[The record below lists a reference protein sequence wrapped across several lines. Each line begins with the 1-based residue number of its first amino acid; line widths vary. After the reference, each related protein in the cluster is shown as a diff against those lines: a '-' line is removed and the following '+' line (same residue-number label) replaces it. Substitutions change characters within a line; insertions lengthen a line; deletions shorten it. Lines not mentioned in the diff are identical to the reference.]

1 MKKKLEGDLISIAHR
16 ILKLK
21 GKEDVVALHKEAK
34 EVFEKLSVM
43 LFFEEQFKDS
53 VPDYA
58 DSSFFQTLEN
68 VYNHD
73 KVEKN
78 AEEDDIIR
86 HHLVSEDP
94 EQDELIEPL
103 METIKNMVAEIPE
116 DDDTDNGVAAAE
128 TPVEPTPSPAKK
140 ETLEDIL
147 ADVLPQPTFVKSEEV
162 VQETPQPKVTETV
175 TKEVT
180 TKVEVEI
187 KATKTETKPKSLND
201 RLNTGISIGLNDRI
215 AFTKHLF
222 DGNQED
228 YNRVISQL
236 NTTESEEEAKD
247 FIFNMIKPDYNN
259 WEGKEEYETRFLEII
274 ERKFA

>member
-34 EVFEKLSVM
+34 EVFEKLSVL
-43 LFFEEQFKDS
+43 LFFEEQFKDT

-78 AEEDDIIR
+78 AEEEDIIR
-86 HHLVSEDP
+86 HHLVAEDP

-103 METIKNMVAEIPE
+103 METIKDMVAEMPE
-116 DDDTDNGVAAAE
+116 DKE
-128 TPVEPTPSPAKK
+128 Q

-162 VQETPQPKVTETV
+162 A
-175 TKEVT
+175 KEVAKET
-180 TKVEVEI
+180 IAKAVAPKVEVVS
-187 KATKTETKPKSLND
+187 KQVETPKVEEKPKSLND

-222 DGNQED
+222 GDNQED

-236 NTTESEEEAKD
+236 NTTASESEAKD
-247 FIFNMIKPDYNN
+247 FIYNMIKPDYNN
-259 WEGKEEYETRFLEII
+259 WDGKEEYETRFMEII

>member
-1 MKKKLEGDLISIAHR
+1 MKKKLEGDLMSIAHR

-21 GKEDVVALHKEAK
+21 GREDVVALHKEAK
-34 EVFEKLSVM
+34 EVFEKLSVL

-73 KVEKN
+73 KVEQN
-78 AEEDDIIR
+78 AEDDDIIR
-86 HHLVSEDP
+86 HSLVAEDP
-94 EQDELIEPL
+94 EQDELISPL
-103 METIKNMVAEIPE
+103 METIKNMVAEMPE
-116 DDDTDNGVAAAE
+116 EDEEDESNLFPQQRKT
-128 TPVEPTPSPAKK
+128 

-147 ADVLPQPTFVKSEEV
+147 ADVLPQPTFVKSEDVAKEMSTKAV
-162 VQETPQPKVTETV
+162 APKV
-175 TKEVT
+175 
-180 TKVEVEI
+180 EI
-187 KATKTETKPKSLND
+187 ETKTEEKPKSLND

-236 NTTESEEEAKD
+236 NTTETETEAKD
-247 FIFNMIKPDYNN
+247 FILNMIKPDYNS
-259 WEGKEEYETRFLEII
+259 WAGKEEYETRFMEII

>member
-1 MKKKLEGDLISIAHR
+1 MKKKLEGDLVSIAHR

-34 EVFEKLSVM
+34 EVFEKLSVL
-43 LFFEEQFKDS
+43 LFFEEQFKDT

-73 KVEKN
+73 KVEQN
-78 AEEDDIIR
+78 AEDDSITR

-94 EQDELIEPL
+94 EQDELVEPL
-103 METIKNMVAEIPE
+103 METIKNMVAEMPE
-116 DDDTDNGVAAAE
+116 EEEKDSLLAE
-128 TPVEPTPSPAKK
+128 TPSTPAPKR

-147 ADVLPQPTFVKSEEV
+147 ADVLPQPTFVKSDEV
-162 VQETPQPKVTETV
+162 AEVEKSVPTPKVAETV
-175 TKEVT
+175 TKEVEA
-180 TKVEVEI
+180 VVEI
-187 KATKTETKPKSLND
+187 KKETKPKSLND

-236 NTTESEEEAKD
+236 NTIESETEAKD

-259 WEGKEEYETRFLEII
+259 WTGKEEYETRFMEII

>member
-1 MKKKLEGDLISIAHR
+1 MKKKLEGDLVSIAHR

-34 EVFEKLSVM
+34 EVFEKLSVL
-43 LFFEEQFKDS
+43 LFFEEQFKDT

-78 AEEDDIIR
+78 AEEEVIIR

-103 METIKNMVAEIPE
+103 METIKDMVAEMPE
-116 DDDTDNGVAAAE
+116 DDDDGSETIAE
-128 TPVEPTPSPAKK
+128 TPKPTTPATPKQ

-147 ADVLPQPTFVKSEEV
+147 ADVLPQPTFVKSDEV
-162 VQETPQPKVTETV
+162 ESDASEVPAVETV

-180 TKVEVEI
+180 TKVEVEV
-187 KATKTETKPKSLND
+187 KATKTETRAKSLND

-236 NTTESEEEAKD
+236 NTSETESAAKD
-247 FIFNMIKPDYNN
+247 FIYNMIKPEYNN
-259 WEGKEEYETRFLEII
+259 WEGKEAYEDRFIEII

>member
-21 GKEDVVALHKEAK
+21 GKEDVIALHKEAK
-34 EVFEKLSVM
+34 EVFEKLSVL
-43 LFFEEQFKDS
+43 LFFEEQFKDT

-68 VYNHD
+68 VYNHE

-86 HHLVSEDP
+86 HHLVAEDP
-94 EQDELIEPL
+94 EQDDLIEPL
-103 METIKNMVAEIPE
+103 METIKDMVAEMPE
-116 DDDTDNGVAAAE
+116 NKE
-128 TPVEPTPSPAKK
+128 Q

-162 VQETPQPKVTETV
+162 AKEVVQEIAAKAVSSEVEVVVETPQTED
-175 TKEVT
+175 
-180 TKVEVEI
+180 
-187 KATKTETKPKSLND
+187 KPKSLND

-222 DGNQED
+222 GDNQED

-236 NTTESEEEAKD
+236 NTIASESEAKD
-247 FIFNMIKPDYNN
+247 FIYNMIKPDYNN
-259 WEGKEEYETRFLEII
+259 WEGKEEYETRFMEII

>member
-73 KVEKN
+73 KVEQN
-78 AEEDDIIR
+78 AEDDSITR

-94 EQDELIEPL
+94 EQDELVEPL
-103 METIKNMVAEIPE
+103 METIKNMVAEMPE
-116 DDDTDNGVAAAE
+116 EAE
-128 TPVEPTPSPAKK
+128 EDPILAKVK
-140 ETLEDIL
+140 SESQRETLEDIL

-162 VQETPQPKVTETV
+162 V
-175 TKEVT
+175 TKEVPPVEPVAKQVEAEV
-180 TKVEVEI
+180 KVEVKEP
-187 KATKTETKPKSLND
+187 AKTEAKPKSLND

-236 NTTESEEEAKD
+236 NTIENESKAKS
-247 FIFNMIKPDYNN
+247 FIYDMIKPDYNN
-259 WEGKEEYETRFLEII
+259 WAGKEEYETRFMEII
-274 ERKFA
+274 ERKFV

>member
-1 MKKKLEGDLISIAHR
+1 MKKKLEGDLVSIAHR

-21 GKEDVVALHKEAK
+21 GREDVVALHKEAK
-34 EVFEKLSVM
+34 EVFEKLSVL

-53 VPDYA
+53 VPEYA

-73 KVEKN
+73 KVEQN
-78 AEEDDIIR
+78 AEDDDIIR
-86 HHLVSEDP
+86 HSLVAEDP
-94 EQDELIEPL
+94 EQDDLIEPL
-103 METIKNMVAEIPE
+103 METIRNMVAEMPE
-116 DDDTDNGVAAAE
+116 EDEDEAAVE
-128 TPVEPTPSPAKK
+128 TPTPSTPKQQ
-140 ETLEDIL
+140 TLEDIL
-147 ADVLPQPTFVKSEEV
+147 ADVLPQPTFVKSEDV
-162 VQETPQPKVTETV
+162 AKETTETSPAQTV
-175 TKEVT
+175 TKEV
-180 TKVEVEI
+180 

-222 DGNQED
+222 EGNQED

-236 NTTESEEEAKD
+236 NTTETETEAKD
-247 FIFNMIKPDYNN
+247 FIYNMIKPDYKN
-259 WEGKEEYETRFLEII
+259 WAGKEEYENRFIEII

>member
-1 MKKKLEGDLISIAHR
+1 MKKKLEGDLVSIAHR

-78 AEEDDIIR
+78 AEEEEIIR
-86 HHLVSEDP
+86 HHLVKEDP

-103 METIKNMVAEIPE
+103 MVTIKDMVAEMPE
-116 DDDTDNGVAAAE
+116 EDE
-128 TPVEPTPSPAKK
+128 IEPLPSKPKAKQ

-147 ADVLPQPTFVKSEEV
+147 ADVLPQPTFVKSDEV
-162 VQETPQPKVTETV
+162 VKETPAPQVAQTIVEKTPA
-175 TKEVT
+175 
-180 TKVEVEI
+180 KVEV
-187 KATKTETKPKSLND
+187 KTTTETKPKSLND

-236 NTTESEEEAKD
+236 NTTESEAEAKD

-259 WEGKEEYETRFLEII
+259 WQGKEEYETRFLEII

>member
-43 LFFEEQFKDS
+43 LFFEEQFKDT

-78 AEEDDIIR
+78 AEEEGIIR
-86 HHLVSEDP
+86 HHLVAEDP

-103 METIKNMVAEIPE
+103 METIKDMVAEMPE
-116 DDDTDNGVAAAE
+116 DE
-128 TPVEPTPSPAKK
+128 KEQ

-162 VQETPQPKVTETV
+162 AKETIAKAVAPKVETV
-175 TKEVT
+175 VPPKDD
-180 TKVEVEI
+180 
-187 KATKTETKPKSLND
+187 KPKSLND

-222 DGNQED
+222 GDNQED

-236 NTTESEEEAKD
+236 NTTASETEAKE
-247 FIFNMIKPDYNN
+247 FIYNMIKPDYNN
-259 WEGKEEYETRFLEII
+259 WEGKEEYETRFMEII

>member
-86 HHLVSEDP
+86 HHLVAEDP

-103 METIKNMVAEIPE
+103 METIKNMVAEMPE
-116 DDDTDNGVAAAE
+116 DKE
-128 TPVEPTPSPAKK
+128 Q

-147 ADVLPQPTFVKSEEV
+147 ADVLPQPTFVKSDEV
-162 VQETPQPKVTETV
+162 VEKVA
-175 TKEVT
+175 KEVVVEAVAP
-180 TKVEVEI
+180 KVEVVA
-187 KATKTETKPKSLND
+187 KKVETPKVEEKPKSLND

-222 DGNQED
+222 GDNQED

-236 NTTESEEEAKD
+236 NTTASESEAKE
-247 FIFNMIKPDYNN
+247 FIYNMIKPDYNN
-259 WEGKEEYETRFLEII
+259 WEGKEEYETRFMEII

>member
-1 MKKKLEGDLISIAHR
+1 MKKKLEGDLVSIAHR

-34 EVFEKLSVM
+34 EVFEKLSVL

-73 KVEKN
+73 KVEQN
-78 AEEDDIIR
+78 AEDDAFTR

-94 EQDELIEPL
+94 EQDELVAPL
-103 METIKNMVAEIPE
+103 METIKNMVAEMPE
-116 DDDTDNGVAAAE
+116 DDAE
-128 TPVEPTPSPAKK
+128 EDPLLAEKTPEPKR

-147 ADVLPQPTFVKSEEV
+147 ADVLPQPTFVKSDEVTEVKKPTPTPKAVETITEEV
-162 VQETPQPKVTETV
+162 KAAV
-175 TKEVT
+175 EVK
-180 TKVEVEI
+180 TKV
-187 KATKTETKPKSLND
+187 AKTETKPMSLND

-236 NTTESEEEAKD
+236 NTIESETEAKAFVFD
-247 FIFNMIKPDYNN
+247 MIKPDYNN
-259 WEGKEEYETRFLEII
+259 WTGKEEYETRFVEII
-274 ERKFA
+274 ERKFN

>member
-1 MKKKLEGDLISIAHR
+1 MKKKLEGDLVSIAHR

-73 KVEKN
+73 KVEQN
-78 AEEDDIIR
+78 AEDDSLTR

-94 EQDELIEPL
+94 EQDELVEPL
-103 METIKNMVAEIPE
+103 METIKDMVAEMPE
-116 DDDTDNGVAAAE
+116 EEEEDTLLAKTS
-128 TPVEPTPSPAKK
+128 TPEPRR

-147 ADVLPQPTFVKSEEV
+147 ADVLPQPTFVKSDEV
-162 VQETPQPKVTETV
+162 VEVEKPAPVAPKAVETV
-175 TKEVT
+175 TKKVETPAEVK
-180 TKVEVEI
+180 TKV
-187 KATKTETKPKSLND
+187 ADTKPKSLND

-236 NTTESEEEAKD
+236 NTIESEIEAKS
-247 FIFNMIKPDYNN
+247 FIYNMIKPDYNN
-259 WEGKEEYETRFLEII
+259 WTGKEDYETRFIEII

>member
-34 EVFEKLSVM
+34 EVFEKLSVL

-78 AEEDDIIR
+78 AEDDTITR
-86 HHLVSEDP
+86 HYLVSEDP
-94 EQDELIEPL
+94 EQDELVEPL
-103 METIKNMVAEIPE
+103 METIKNMVAEMPE
-116 DDDTDNGVAAAE
+116 DEQEEDTILAE
-128 TPVEPTPSPAKK
+128 AQETEVPKQ

-162 VQETPQPKVTETV
+162 ATKDEEKAPKEAETV

-180 TKVEVEI
+180 ARIQVEAKV
-187 KATKTETKPKSLND
+187 TKTENKPKSLND

-236 NTTESEEEAKD
+236 NTIESETEAKD
-247 FIFNMIKPDYNN
+247 FIYDMIKPDYNN
-259 WEGKEEYETRFLEII
+259 WEGKEEYETRFMEIV

>member
-34 EVFEKLSVM
+34 EVFEKLSVL

-53 VPDYA
+53 VPNYA

-78 AEEDDIIR
+78 AEDDTITR
-86 HHLVSEDP
+86 HYLVSEDP
-94 EQDELIEPL
+94 EQDELVEPL
-103 METIKNMVAEIPE
+103 METIKNMVAEMPE
-116 DDDTDNGVAAAE
+116 DEQEEDTILAE
-128 TPVEPTPSPAKK
+128 AQETEVPKQ

-162 VQETPQPKVTETV
+162 ATKDEEKAPKEAETV

-180 TKVEVEI
+180 ARIQVEAKV
-187 KATKTETKPKSLND
+187 TKTENKPKSLND

-236 NTTESEEEAKD
+236 NTIESETEAKD
-247 FIFNMIKPDYNN
+247 FIYDMIKPDYNN
-259 WEGKEEYETRFLEII
+259 WEGKEEYETRFMEIV

>member
-86 HHLVSEDP
+86 HHLVAEDP

-103 METIKNMVAEIPE
+103 METIKDMVAEMPE
-116 DDDTDNGVAAAE
+116 NKE
-128 TPVEPTPSPAKK
+128 Q

-162 VQETPQPKVTETV
+162 A
-175 TKEVT
+175 KEVAKET
-180 TKVEVEI
+180 IVEAIAPKVEVVS
-187 KATKTETKPKSLND
+187 KPKQVETPKGEEKPKSLND

-222 DGNQED
+222 GDNQED

-236 NTTESEEEAKD
+236 NTTVSESEAKD
-247 FIFNMIKPDYNN
+247 FIYNMIKPDYNN
-259 WEGKEEYETRFLEII
+259 WEGKEEYETRFMEII

>member
-1 MKKKLEGDLISIAHR
+1 MKKKLEGDLVSIAHR

-73 KVEKN
+73 KVEQN
-78 AEEDDIIR
+78 AEDDSFAR

-94 EQDELIEPL
+94 EQDELVEPL
-103 METIKNMVAEIPE
+103 METIKDMVAEMPEETEEEILLTAIPE
-116 DDDTDNGVAAAE
+116 
-128 TPVEPTPSPAKK
+128 EPKR

-147 ADVLPQPTFVKSEEV
+147 ADVLPQPTFEKIDEV
-162 VQETPQPKVTETV
+162 VEVEKPKPAPKVAETI
-175 TKEVT
+175 TKEVKAPVEVK
-180 TKVEVEI
+180 TKV
-187 KATKTETKPKSLND
+187 AQPKSLND
-201 RLNTGISIGLNDRI
+201 RLNTGISLGLNDRI

-236 NTTESEEEAKD
+236 NTIENETEAKN
-247 FIFNMIKPDYNN
+247 FIYNMIKPDYNN
-259 WEGKEEYETRFLEII
+259 WAGKEEYETRFMEII

>member
-1 MKKKLEGDLISIAHR
+1 MKKKLEGDLVSIAHR

-34 EVFEKLSVM
+34 EVFEKLSVL
-43 LFFEEQFKDS
+43 LFFEEQFKDT

-73 KVEKN
+73 KVEQN
-78 AEEDDIIR
+78 AEDDSITR
-86 HHLVSEDP
+86 HHLVAEDP
-94 EQDELIEPL
+94 EQDELVEPL
-103 METIKNMVAEIPE
+103 METIKNMVAEMPE
-116 DDDTDNGVAAAE
+116 EEEEDTLLTNI
-128 TPVEPTPSPAKK
+128 TSKEPKR

-147 ADVLPQPTFVKSEEV
+147 ADVLPQPTFVRSEEV
-162 VQETPQPKVTETV
+162 PEVEVEKSAPAPTPKVTETV
-175 TKEVT
+175 TQEVKT
-180 TKVEVEI
+180 PVEV
-187 KATKTETKPKSLND
+187 KKDSKPKSLND

-236 NTTESEEEAKD
+236 NTIETETEAKH

-259 WEGKEEYETRFLEII
+259 WSGKEEYETRFMEII

>member
-1 MKKKLEGDLISIAHR
+1 MKKKLEGDLVSIAHR

-34 EVFEKLSVM
+34 EVFEKLSVL
-43 LFFEEQFKDS
+43 LFFEEQFKDT

-73 KVEKN
+73 KVEQN
-78 AEEDDIIR
+78 AEDDSFTR

-94 EQDELIEPL
+94 EQDELVAPL
-103 METIKNMVAEIPE
+103 METIKNMVAEMPE
-116 DDDTDNGVAAAE
+116 DAEEDTVVAEE
-128 TPVEPTPSPAKK
+128 TTSEPKR

-147 ADVLPQPTFVKSEEV
+147 ADVLPQPTFVKSEEAEKSV
-162 VQETPQPKVTETV
+162 ATPKAVETV
-175 TKEVT
+175 TKEV
-180 TKVEVEI
+180 KAAVEVQEV
-187 KATKTETKPKSLND
+187 KKETKPKSLND

-236 NTTESEEEAKD
+236 NTIESETEAKD
-247 FIFNMIKPDYNN
+247 FIYNMIKPDYNN
-259 WEGKEEYETRFLEII
+259 WTGKEEYETRFMEII

>member
-43 LFFEEQFKDS
+43 LFFEEQFKDT

-78 AEEDDIIR
+78 AEEEAIIR
-86 HHLVSEDP
+86 HHLVAEDP

-103 METIKNMVAEIPE
+103 METIKDMVAEMPE
-116 DDDTDNGVAAAE
+116 NE
-128 TPVEPTPSPAKK
+128 REQ

-147 ADVLPQPTFVKSEEV
+147 ADVLPQPTFVKSDEVAEEV
-162 VQETPQPKVTETV
+162 KKEEASKIVAPKVDPV
-175 TKEVT
+175 VLKKEN
-180 TKVEVEI
+180 
-187 KATKTETKPKSLND
+187 KPKSLND

-222 DGNQED
+222 GNNQED

-236 NTTESEEEAKD
+236 NTTASELEAKE
-247 FIFNMIKPDYNN
+247 FIYNMIKPDYNN
-259 WEGKEEYETRFLEII
+259 WEGKEEYETRFMEII

>member
-1 MKKKLEGDLISIAHR
+1 MKKKLEGDLVSIAHR

-34 EVFEKLSVM
+34 EVFEKLSVL
-43 LFFEEQFKDS
+43 LFFEEQFKDT

-78 AEEDDIIR
+78 AEEEEIIR

-103 METIKNMVAEIPE
+103 METIKDMVAEMPE
-116 DDDTDNGVAAAE
+116 DDDNGSEVE
-128 TPVEPTPSPAKK
+128 TQIPQNPTPSAPKQ

-147 ADVLPQPTFVKSEEV
+147 ADVLPQPTFVKSDEV
-162 VQETPQPKVTETV
+162 VNNNVVDASAVETV

-180 TKVEVEI
+180 TKVEVEV

-236 NTTESEEEAKD
+236 NTSETETAAKD
-247 FIFNMIKPDYNN
+247 FIYNMIKPEYNN
-259 WEGKEEYETRFLEII
+259 WVGKEEYEDRFIEII

>member
-34 EVFEKLSVM
+34 EVFEKLSVL

-78 AEEDDIIR
+78 AEDDTITR
-86 HHLVSEDP
+86 HYLVSEDP
-94 EQDELIEPL
+94 EQDELVEPL
-103 METIKNMVAEIPE
+103 METIKNMVAEMPE
-116 DDDTDNGVAAAE
+116 DEQEEDTILAE
-128 TPVEPTPSPAKK
+128 AQETEAPKQ

-162 VQETPQPKVTETV
+162 ATKDEEKAPKETETV

-180 TKVEVEI
+180 ARIQVEAKV
-187 KATKTETKPKSLND
+187 TKTENKPKSLND

-236 NTTESEEEAKD
+236 NTIESETEAKD
-247 FIFNMIKPDYNN
+247 FIYDMIKPDYNN
-259 WEGKEEYETRFLEII
+259 WEGKEEYETRFMEIV

>member
-1 MKKKLEGDLISIAHR
+1 MKKKLEGDLVSIAHR

-34 EVFEKLSVM
+34 EVFEKLSVL

-73 KVEKN
+73 KVEQN
-78 AEEDDIIR
+78 AEDDAMTR

-94 EQDELIEPL
+94 EQDELVEPL
-103 METIKNMVAEIPE
+103 METIKNMVAEMPE
-116 DDDTDNGVAAAE
+116 DDVEEDSLIPEA
-128 TPVEPTPSPAKK
+128 TPEPKR

-147 ADVLPQPTFVKSEEV
+147 ADVLPQPTFVKSEEIV
-162 VQETPQPKVTETV
+162 EVEKPAPTPKVVETV
-175 TKEVT
+175 TEEVKAAVKVK
-180 TKVEVEI
+180 TKT
-187 KATKTETKPKSLND
+187 TKTETKAKSLND

-236 NTTESEEEAKD
+236 NTIESETEAKAFVYD
-247 FIFNMIKPDYNN
+247 MIKPDYNN
-259 WEGKEEYETRFLEII
+259 WTGKEEYETRFIEII

>member
-73 KVEKN
+73 KVEQN
-78 AEEDDIIR
+78 AADDSITR

-94 EQDELIEPL
+94 EQDELVEPL
-103 METIKNMVAEIPE
+103 METIKDMVAEMPE
-116 DDDTDNGVAAAE
+116 DEEEDPMLTKATSA
-128 TPVEPTPSPAKK
+128 PKR

-147 ADVLPQPTFVKSEEV
+147 ADVLPQPTFVKSEEATTSAPKEEPIPV
-162 VQETPQPKVTETV
+162 SETTETV
-175 TKEVT
+175 AKEVET
-180 TKVEVEI
+180 SVTIEAKKVV
-187 KATKTETKPKSLND
+187 KTESKPKSLND

-228 YNRVISQL
+228 YNRVVSQL
-236 NTTESEEEAKD
+236 NTIESEVEAKD

-259 WEGKEEYETRFLEII
+259 WTGKEEYETRFLEII

>member
-1 MKKKLEGDLISIAHR
+1 MKKKLEGDLVSIAHR

-34 EVFEKLSVM
+34 EVFEKLSVL

-73 KVEKN
+73 KVEQN
-78 AEEDDIIR
+78 AEDDTMTR

-94 EQDELIEPL
+94 EQDELVEPL
-103 METIKNMVAEIPE
+103 METIKNMVAEMPE
-116 DDDTDNGVAAAE
+116 EDEEEDSLIAE
-128 TPVEPTPSPAKK
+128 ATPEPKR

-147 ADVLPQPTFVKSEEV
+147 ADVLPQPTFVKSEEIV
-162 VQETPQPKVTETV
+162 EIEKPTPKVAETV
-175 TKEVT
+175 TKEVKAAVKVK
-180 TKVEVEI
+180 TK
-187 KATKTETKPKSLND
+187 AAKTETKPKSLND

-236 NTTESEEEAKD
+236 NTIESETEAKAFVYD
-247 FIFNMIKPDYNN
+247 MIKPDYNN
-259 WEGKEEYETRFLEII
+259 WIGKEEYETRFVEII

>member
-34 EVFEKLSVM
+34 EVFEKLSVL

-78 AEEDDIIR
+78 AEDDTITR
-86 HHLVSEDP
+86 HYLVSEDP
-94 EQDELIEPL
+94 EQDELVEPL
-103 METIKNMVAEIPE
+103 METIKNMVAEMPE
-116 DDDTDNGVAAAE
+116 DEQEEDTILAE
-128 TPVEPTPSPAKK
+128 AQETEAPKQ

-162 VQETPQPKVTETV
+162 ATKDEEKAPKEAETV

-180 TKVEVEI
+180 ARIQVEAKV
-187 KATKTETKPKSLND
+187 TKTENKPKSLND

-236 NTTESEEEAKD
+236 NTIESETEAKD
-247 FIFNMIKPDYNN
+247 FIYDMIKPDYNN
-259 WEGKEEYETRFLEII
+259 WEGKEEYETRFMEIV

>member
-1 MKKKLEGDLISIAHR
+1 MKKKLEGDLVSIAHR

-34 EVFEKLSVM
+34 EVFEKLSVL

-73 KVEKN
+73 KVEQN
-78 AEEDDIIR
+78 AEDDAMTR

-94 EQDELIEPL
+94 EQDELVEPL
-103 METIKNMVAEIPE
+103 METIKNMVAEMPE
-116 DDDTDNGVAAAE
+116 DDTEEDSFIAE
-128 TPVEPTPSPAKK
+128 TTPEPKR

-162 VQETPQPKVTETV
+162 VEVEKAAPKAVETV
-175 TKEVT
+175 TEEVKAAV
-180 TKVEVEI
+180 KV
-187 KATKTETKPKSLND
+187 KSNATKTESKPKSLND

-222 DGNQED
+222 DGSQED

-236 NTTESEEEAKD
+236 NTIESETEAKAFVFD
-247 FIFNMIKPDYNN
+247 MIKPDYNN
-259 WEGKEEYETRFLEII
+259 WTGKEEYETRFIEII

>member
-53 VPDYA
+53 VPEYA

-73 KVEKN
+73 KVEQN
-78 AEEDDIIR
+78 AEEEDIIR
-86 HHLVSEDP
+86 HSLVAEDP
-94 EQDELIEPL
+94 EQEELIEPL
-103 METIKNMVAEIPE
+103 METIRNMVAEMPE
-116 DDDTDNGVAAAE
+116 DKE
-128 TPVEPTPSPAKK
+128 Q

-162 VQETPQPKVTETV
+162 A
-175 TKEVT
+175 KEVANEMVAKAVAP
-180 TKVEVEI
+180 KVEV
-187 KATKTETKPKSLND
+187 KTDDKPKSLND

-222 DGNQED
+222 GDNQED

-236 NTTESEEEAKD
+236 NTTGSESEAKD
-247 FIFNMIKPDYNN
+247 FIYNMIKPDYNN
-259 WEGKEEYETRFLEII
+259 WQGKEEYETRFMEII

>member
-1 MKKKLEGDLISIAHR
+1 MKKKLEGDLVSIAHR

-21 GKEDVVALHKEAK
+21 GREDVVALHKEAK

-73 KVEKN
+73 KVEQN
-78 AEEDDIIR
+78 AEDDDIIR
-86 HHLVSEDP
+86 HSLVAEDP
-94 EQDELIEPL
+94 EQDELVLPL
-103 METIKNMVAEIPE
+103 METIKNMVAEMPE
-116 DDDTDNGVAAAE
+116 DDEDDDSNLFPQQRKT
-128 TPVEPTPSPAKK
+128 
-140 ETLEDIL
+140 ETLDDIL
-147 ADVLPQPTFVKSEEV
+147 ADVLPQPTFVKSEDV
-162 VQETPQPKVTETV
+162 ANAVAP
-175 TKEVT
+175 
-180 TKVEVEI
+180 KVEVE
-187 KATKTETKPKSLND
+187 TKTGEKTMSLND

-215 AFTKHLF
+215 AFTKYLF

-236 NTTESEEEAKD
+236 NTTATETEAKD
-247 FIFNMIKPDYNN
+247 FILNMIKPEYNN
-259 WEGKEEYETRFLEII
+259 WAGNEAYESRFMEII
-274 ERKFA
+274 ERKFS

>member
-1 MKKKLEGDLISIAHR
+1 MKKKLEGDLMSIAHR

-21 GKEDVVALHKEAK
+21 GREDVVALHKEAK
-34 EVFEKLSVM
+34 EVFEKLSVL

-73 KVEKN
+73 KVEQN
-78 AEEDDIIR
+78 AEDDDIIR
-86 HHLVSEDP
+86 HSLVAEDP
-94 EQDELIEPL
+94 EQDELIQPL
-103 METIKNMVAEIPE
+103 METIRNMVAEMPE
-116 DDDTDNGVAAAE
+116 DEEEEAAE
-128 TPVEPTPSPAKK
+128 IPAKPAARR

-147 ADVLPQPTFVKSEEV
+147 ADVLPQPTFVKSDEV
-162 VQETPQPKVTETV
+162 A
-175 TKEVT
+175 KEMVAKAVAP
-180 TKVEVEI
+180 KVEVDV
-187 KATKTETKPKSLND
+187 KSKSLND
-201 RLNTGISIGLNDRI
+201 RLNTGISIGLNDRL

-236 NTTESEEEAKD
+236 NTSESEAEAKD
-247 FIFNMIKPDYNN
+247 FIYNMIKPEYNN
-259 WEGKEEYETRFLEII
+259 WTGKEEYETRFLEII

>member
-43 LFFEEQFKDS
+43 LFFEEQFKDT

-86 HHLVSEDP
+86 HHLVAEDP
-94 EQDELIEPL
+94 EQDDLIEPL
-103 METIKNMVAEIPE
+103 METIKDMVAEMPE
-116 DDDTDNGVAAAE
+116 DKE
-128 TPVEPTPSPAKK
+128 Q

-147 ADVLPQPTFVKSEEV
+147 ADVLPQPTFVQREEV
-162 VQETPQPKVTETV
+162 A
-175 TKEVT
+175 KEVAKET
-180 TKVEVEI
+180 IANAVAPKVEVVAKKVE
-187 KATKTETKPKSLND
+187 EKPKSLND

-222 DGNQED
+222 ANNQED

-236 NTTESEEEAKD
+236 NTKVSESEAKD
-247 FIFNMIKPDYNN
+247 FIHNMIKPDYNN
-259 WEGKEEYETRFLEII
+259 WEGKEEYETRFMEII

>member
-1 MKKKLEGDLISIAHR
+1 MKKKLEGDLVSIAHR

-21 GKEDVVALHKEAK
+21 GREDVVALHKEAK
-34 EVFEKLSVM
+34 EVFEKLSVL

-73 KVEKN
+73 KVEQN
-78 AEEDDIIR
+78 AEEDEIIR
-86 HHLVSEDP
+86 HSLVAEDP

-103 METIKNMVAEIPE
+103 METIRNMVAEMPE
-116 DDDTDNGVAAAE
+116 DDEDEEE
-128 TPVEPTPSPAKK
+128 TTPTPSKPKQ

-147 ADVLPQPTFVKSEEV
+147 ADVLPQPTFVKSDEL
-162 VQETPQPKVTETV
+162 
-175 TKEVT
+175 TKETQKTNAVDVVKKEIT
-180 TKVEVEI
+180 AKVEVEVTS
-187 KATKTETKPKSLND
+187 TKIETKPKSLND

-236 NTTESEEEAKD
+236 NTTETEAEAKD
-247 FIFNMIKPDYNN
+247 FIYNMIKPDYKN
-259 WEGKEEYETRFLEII
+259 WEGKEAYEARFMEII

>member
-1 MKKKLEGDLISIAHR
+1 MKKKLEGDLVSIAHR

-21 GKEDVVALHKEAK
+21 GREDVVALHKEAK

-73 KVEKN
+73 KVEQN
-78 AEEDDIIR
+78 AEDDEIIR
-86 HHLVSEDP
+86 HSLVAEDP
-94 EQDELIEPL
+94 EQDELISPL
-103 METIKNMVAEIPE
+103 METIKNMVAEMPEEDE
-116 DDDTDNGVAAAE
+116 DDSSLFPEQQKT
-128 TPVEPTPSPAKK
+128 

-147 ADVLPQPTFVKSEEV
+147 ADVLPQPTFVKSEDV
-162 VQETPQPKVTETV
+162 AKAAAA
-175 TKEVT
+175 
-180 TKVEVEI
+180 KVEVETI
-187 KATKTETKPKSLND
+187 TEDKPTSLND

-236 NTTESEEEAKD
+236 NTTETETEAKD
-247 FIFNMIKPDYNN
+247 FILNMIKPDYNN
-259 WEGKEEYETRFLEII
+259 WAGKEEYETRFMEIV

>member
-1 MKKKLEGDLISIAHR
+1 MKKKLEGDLVSIAHR

-21 GKEDVVALHKEAK
+21 GREDVVALHKEAK

-73 KVEKN
+73 KVEQN
-78 AEEDDIIR
+78 AEDDDIIR
-86 HHLVSEDP
+86 HSLVSEDP

-103 METIKNMVAEIPE
+103 METIRNMVAEMPE
-116 DDDTDNGVAAAE
+116 DDEEIEEEV
-128 TPVEPTPSPAKK
+128 TPSPSQPKQQ
-140 ETLEDIL
+140 TLEDIL
-147 ADVLPQPTFVKSEEV
+147 ADVMPQPTFVKSEDAAK
-162 VQETPQPKVTETV
+162 ETPEKNATQTV
-175 TKEVT
+175 TKEAS
-180 TKVEVEI
+180 
-187 KATKTETKPKSLND
+187 ATQTETKAKSLND

-236 NTTESEEEAKD
+236 NTTETETEAKD
-247 FIFNMIKPDYNN
+247 FIYNMIKPDYKN
-259 WEGKEEYETRFLEII
+259 WEGKEAYETRFMEII

>member
-34 EVFEKLSVM
+34 EVFEKLSVL

-78 AEEDDIIR
+78 AEDDTITR
-86 HHLVSEDP
+86 HYLVSEDP
-94 EQDELIEPL
+94 EQDELVEPL
-103 METIKNMVAEIPE
+103 METIKNMVAEMPE
-116 DDDTDNGVAAAE
+116 DEQEDTILAE
-128 TPVEPTPSPAKK
+128 AQETEAPKQ

-162 VQETPQPKVTETV
+162 ATKDEEKAPKETETV

-180 TKVEVEI
+180 ARIQVEAKV
-187 KATKTETKPKSLND
+187 TKTENKPKSLND

-236 NTTESEEEAKD
+236 NTIESETEAKD
-247 FIFNMIKPDYNN
+247 FIYDMIKPDYNN
-259 WEGKEEYETRFLEII
+259 WEGKEEYETRFMEIV

>member
-1 MKKKLEGDLISIAHR
+1 MKKKLEGDLVSIAHR

-73 KVEKN
+73 KVEQN
-78 AEEDDIIR
+78 AEDDSMTR

-94 EQDELIEPL
+94 EQDELVEPL
-103 METIKNMVAEIPE
+103 METIKDMVAEMPE
-116 DDDTDNGVAAAE
+116 EEEEDPILAKAKS
-128 TPVEPTPSPAKK
+128 TPKR

-162 VQETPQPKVTETV
+162 VKTEEPKVTETIA
-175 TKEVT
+175 KEVKT
-180 TKVEVEI
+180 TVQVEAKKVV
-187 KATKTETKPKSLND
+187 KTESKPKSLND

-236 NTTESEEEAKD
+236 NTIESEVEAKD

-259 WEGKEEYETRFLEII
+259 WTGKEDYETRFMEII

>member
-21 GKEDVVALHKEAK
+21 GREDVVALHKEAK

-73 KVEKN
+73 KVEQN
-78 AEEDDIIR
+78 AEDDTIIR
-86 HHLVSEDP
+86 HSLVSEDP

-103 METIKNMVAEIPE
+103 METIRNMVAEMPE
-116 DDDTDNGVAAAE
+116 DEEDTEVV
-128 TPVEPTPSPAKK
+128 TPTPSQPRQQ
-140 ETLEDIL
+140 TLEDIL

-162 VQETPQPKVTETV
+162 AKEAPEKSATQTV
-175 TKEVT
+175 TKEANTVQ
-180 TKVEVEI
+180 
-187 KATKTETKPKSLND
+187 TEPKSKSLND

-236 NTTESEEEAKD
+236 NTTESETEAKN
-247 FIFNMIKPDYNN
+247 FIYNMIKPDYKN
-259 WEGKEEYETRFLEII
+259 WEGKEEYETRFMEII

>member
-1 MKKKLEGDLISIAHR
+1 MKKKLEGDLMSIAHR

-21 GKEDVVALHKEAK
+21 GREDVVALHKEAK
-34 EVFEKLSVM
+34 EVFEKLSVL

-73 KVEKN
+73 KVEQN
-78 AEEDDIIR
+78 AEDDDIIR
-86 HHLVSEDP
+86 HSLVAEDP

-103 METIKNMVAEIPE
+103 METIKNMVAEMPE
-116 DDDTDNGVAAAE
+116 EDTESEFDPILE
-128 TPVEPTPSPAKK
+128 QRKT

-147 ADVLPQPTFVKSEEV
+147 ADVLPQPTFVKSEDVAKEMF
-162 VQETPQPKVTETV
+162 
-175 TKEVT
+175 TKAVAP
-180 TKVEVEI
+180 KVEVE
-187 KATKTETKPKSLND
+187 TKTEEKPKSLND
-201 RLNTGISIGLNDRI
+201 RLNTGISIGLNDRL

-222 DGNQED
+222 AGNQED

-236 NTTESEEEAKD
+236 NTTETEIEAKD
-247 FIFNMIKPDYNN
+247 FILNMIKPDYNN
-259 WEGKEEYETRFLEII
+259 WAGKEEYETRFMEII

>member
-1 MKKKLEGDLISIAHR
+1 MKKKLEGDLMSIAHR

-21 GKEDVVALHKEAK
+21 GREDVVALHKEAK
-34 EVFEKLSVM
+34 EVFEKLSVL

-73 KVEKN
+73 KVEQN
-78 AEEDDIIR
+78 AEDDDIIR
-86 HHLVSEDP
+86 HSLVAEDP
-94 EQDELIEPL
+94 EQDELIQPL
-103 METIKNMVAEIPE
+103 METIRNMVAEMP
-116 DDDTDNGVAAAE
+116 DDDEEEAA
-128 TPVEPTPSPAKK
+128 PIPSKPKPRPRQ

-147 ADVLPQPTFVKSEEV
+147 ADVLPQPTFVKSNEV
-162 VQETPQPKVTETV
+162 AKEMVAKAVAPKVEAEA
-175 TKEVT
+175 KS
-180 TKVEVEI
+180 
-187 KATKTETKPKSLND
+187 KSLND
-201 RLNTGISIGLNDRI
+201 RLNTGISIGLNDRL

-236 NTTESEEEAKD
+236 NTTASEAEAKD
-247 FIFNMIKPDYNN
+247 FIYNMIKPEYNN
-259 WEGKEEYETRFLEII
+259 WAGKEEYETRFLEII